1 MAALDS
7 FFFSHYGSTILIES
21 EITPIYIRLCSPPV
35 VAGALFHWPAW
46 NKYIRNDTIHKLKG
60 MHHDFRAL
68 DRKKHDAG
76 DLELDPMDPAMSGKL
91 NLSLS
96 ESESATTPKS
106 DYQSVR

>member
-1 MAALDS
+1 M
-7 FFFSHYGSTILIES
+7 E
-21 EITPIYIRLCSPPV
+21 YIR
-35 VAGALFHWPAW
+35 H
-46 NKYIRNDTIHKLKG
+46 DTIHKLKG

-76 DLELDPMDPAMSGKL
+76 DLELDPMDPAMSEIS

-106 DYQSVR
+106 DYQSVS